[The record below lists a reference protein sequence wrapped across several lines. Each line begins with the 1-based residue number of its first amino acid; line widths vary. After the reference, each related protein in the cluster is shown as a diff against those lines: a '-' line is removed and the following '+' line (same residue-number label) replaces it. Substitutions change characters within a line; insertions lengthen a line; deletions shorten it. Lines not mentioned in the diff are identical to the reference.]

1 MRLRNHCEI
10 ATGSSA
16 PVCERDMRELF
27 QRRNR
32 VLAKRALTGRNG
44 TKWDDKT
51 LRLKGGFHRLRT
63 HTLHLLTQK

>member
-1 MRLRNHCEI
+1 MRLRNRCEV

-27 QRRNR
+27 QSRNR

-44 TKWDDKT
+44 TKRDNKT
-51 LRLKGGFHRLRT
+51 LRLERGFHRLRT
-63 HTLHLLTQK
+63 HTLHLLTQ